1 MSDSTRRAATALIGL
16 LLVVGVWWWV
26 TAEAGS
32 KTQSGSEAAPGSNA
46 APTERT
52 VVSVIDGDTFDAER
66 DGVRERVRIIGID
79 TPEREQ
85 CGYSEASAALSDAI
99 GGRRVTL
106 VSGAETDRDTY
117 GRLLRYVEIGGA
129 DVGLGLIEQGLA
141 VARYDS
147 RTDQPH
153 DREVAY
159 WAADDASANLC
170 G

>member
-1 MSDSTRRAATALIGL
+1 MSSSARRAVTSLIGL

-26 TAEAGS
+26 TAPGVSDAQRASETQGGS
-32 KTQSGSEAAPGSNA
+32 IA
-46 APTERT
+46 APTEWT
-52 VVSVIDGDTFDAER
+52 VVSIIDGDTFDAER
-66 DGVRERVRIIGID
+66 AGTRERVRIIGID

-85 CGYSEASAALSDAI
+85 CGYAAAAAALDNAI
-99 GGRRVTL
+99 GDRTFTL

-117 GRLLRYVEIGGA
+117 GRLLRYVEVGGA
-129 DVGLGLIEQGLA
+129 DVGLDLIEQGLA

-153 DREVAY
+153 DRELAY

-170 G
+170 D